1 MKSAADIWICN
12 VCRSIN
18 PISANRCYRCH
29 TPIQVA
35 AAKPEDLTVQQA
47 PRDRHEERVGS
58 FRSTETLATL
68 TTVGAVAFILAGF
81 LAVWTV
87 FQVNDL
93 RVSEG
98 RQAADALF
106 QSRLLLLVPAPVIG
120 GLALL
125 AYALWI
131 RRVVENL
138 PALGLG
144 FGRVSPNW
152 AFAEP
157 LIPGFNLYSIPAR
170 IAEVIQKLGGHL
182 YATALIGLAWI
193 LVVVP
198 AALLLYV
205 ARFTRIFG
213 TGADLLRVTS
223 LSSLVVFAFQSVA
236 LILMLVVIWQVEK
249 LQRAKATAPVE
260 APRPKAEPL
269 VGTPVEIRPSEARPD
284 ASTDP
289 AQSAEGSL

>member
-29 TPIQVA
+29 TPIQLA

-47 PRDRHEERVGS
+47 PRERHEERVGR
-58 FRSTETLATL
+58 FRGTETLATL
-68 TTVGAVAFILAGF
+68 TTVAAIAFILAGF
-81 LAVWTV
+81 LAIWTV

-93 RVSEG
+93 RVTEG
-98 RQAADALF
+98 RQAADDLF
-106 QSRLLLLVPAPVIG
+106 QSRLFLIIPAPIIG
-120 GLALL
+120 VLALV

-131 RRVVENL
+131 RRIVENL

-144 FGRVSPNW
+144 FARVSPTW

-170 IAEVIQKLGGHL
+170 IADVIQKLGGHL
-182 YATALIGLAWI
+182 YATALIGLAWF

-213 TGADLLRVTS
+213 SGADLLRVTS
-223 LSSLVVFAFQSVA
+223 LSSLIVFAFQAVA

-249 LQRAKATAPVE
+249 LQRAKAEAPVE
-260 APRPKAEPL
+260 APKSKAEPL
-269 VGTPVEIRPSEARPD
+269 VATPVEITPSEATAD
-284 ASTDP
+284 AGQAP
-289 AQSAEGSL
+289 EGSV

>member
-47 PRDRHEERVGS
+47 PREKHEGRVGT

-68 TTVGAVAFILAGF
+68 TTVAAVAFILAGF
-81 LAVWTV
+81 LALWTV

-93 RVSEG
+93 RVTAG
-98 RQAADALF
+98 RKAADELF
-106 QSRLLLLVPAPVIG
+106 QQRLLLLVPAPVVG
-120 GLALL
+120 VLALL
-125 AYALWI
+125 AYAAWI
-131 RRVVENL
+131 RQVVANL

-144 FGRVSPNW
+144 FGRVSPTW

-182 YATALIGLAWI
+182 YATALIGLAWL
-193 LVVVP
+193 LVIVP

-223 LSSLVVFAFQSVA
+223 LSSLIVFAFQTAA
-236 LILMLVVIWQVEK
+236 LVLMLVVIWQVEK
-249 LQRAKATAPVE
+249 LQRAKADALGAAP
-260 APRPKAEPL
+260 APAESPPEPAIAQMQAAEP
-269 VGTPVEIRPSEARPD
+269 EA
-284 ASTDP
+284 AEP
-289 AQSAEGSL
+289 AAAELAPTE

>member
-35 AAKPEDLTVQQA
+35 AAKPEDLAVQQA
-47 PRDRHEERVGS
+47 PREKHEGRVGT

-68 TTVGAVAFILAGF
+68 TTVAAVAFILAGF
-81 LAVWTV
+81 LALWTV

-93 RVSEG
+93 RVTDG
-98 RQAADALF
+98 RKAADELF
-106 QSRLLLLVPAPVIG
+106 QQRLLLIVPAPVVG
-120 GLALL
+120 VLALL
-125 AYALWI
+125 AYAAWI
-131 RRVVENL
+131 RQVVANL

-144 FGRVSPNW
+144 FGRVSPTW

-182 YATALIGLAWI
+182 YATALIGLAWL
-193 LVVVP
+193 LVIVP

-223 LSSLVVFAFQSVA
+223 LSSLIVFAFQAAA
-236 LILMLVVIWQVEK
+236 LVLMLVVIWQVEK
-249 LQRAKATAPVE
+249 LQRAKADALASAPAPVK
-260 APRPKAEPL
+260 APLEPAGAQLQAAEP
-269 VGTPVEIRPSEARPD
+269 EA
-284 ASTDP
+284 AEAAP
-289 AQSAEGSL
+289 AELAPTE